1 MTQLLRLSDG
11 AWPRSRVD
19 LQAAY
24 PLTGFPADL
33 STMSAADL
41 AEFDH
46 CIPAP
51 TPAPI
56 PGPSERV
63 EEVHPIYEN
72 GEWRQAWQLVPIAP
86 VLSVPDWLQFYEA
99 ISTNPDVNTMLGH
112 VLAAAPA
119 LYGGLIVG
127 LSRVSNGDT
136 QLFLAAWSGVRALMP
151 LQAEFVAS
159 LQAVATTHNL
169 PPDFIEALA

>member
-1 MTQLLRLSDG
+1 MTRLLYNHSNAQLLPYPRQDDQPVIGLDPTLVALTLIEQAPPSYDPATHRLEPTE
-11 AWPRSRVD
+11 AID
-19 LQAAY
+19 LQAGTVTRGWRAV
-24 PLTGFPADL
+24 PLP
-33 STMSAADL
+33 
-41 AEFDH
+41 
-46 CIPAP
+46 PAP
-51 TPAPI
+51 PAP
-56 PGPSERV
+56 
-63 EEVHPIYEN
+63 N
-72 GEWRQAWQLVPIAP
+72 WM
-86 VLSVPDWLQFYEA
+86 QFYEV

-127 LSRVSNGDT
+127 LSRVSDGDT

-159 LQAVATTHNL
+159 LQAVATTHHL